1 MTTTMAGI
9 TLEKIDLV
17 RERTGV
23 SYSRARDVL
32 VATGGDVVEAL
43 IALEEDGPISAQWQE
58 RITVTGRDLV
68 DKVKELI
75 HEGNVRRIVIK
86 KDEQVLLEFP
96 VTVGALGAV
105 LLPTLAAIGV
115 IAALVSRCTLVVVRR
130 GDSDGNI

>member
-1 MTTTMAGI
+1 MITTEI

-17 RERTGV
+17 RERTGI
-23 SYSRARDVL
+23 SYARARDAL
-32 VATGGDVVEAL
+32 VAAGGDVVEAL
-43 IALEEDGPISAQWQE
+43 IALEEESPTTAQWQE
-58 RITVTGRDLV
+58 RITVTGRELV

-86 KDEQVLLEFP
+86 KDEQVLIEFP

-130 GDSDGNI
+130 AGGDQDRL